1 MKIAVQYLSDSEGK
15 TTAVQLSLTEWE
27 RVVSKLRKLE
37 QTLKLKTDI
46 SEAFVQLSDLKKS
59 KTKKMENLKD
69 FLNEL

>member
-37 QTLKLKTDI
+37 QTLKLKTDL
-46 SEAFVQLSDLKKS
+46 SEAFGQLSDLKKS
-59 KTKKMENLKD
+59 KTRKMENLKD